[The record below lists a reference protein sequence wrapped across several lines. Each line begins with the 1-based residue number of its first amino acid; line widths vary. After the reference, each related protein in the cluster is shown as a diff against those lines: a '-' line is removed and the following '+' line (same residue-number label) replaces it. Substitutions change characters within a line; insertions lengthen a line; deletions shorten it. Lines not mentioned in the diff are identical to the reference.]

1 MEIIEMSKNVDK
13 KRAYQLTHAMQTS
26 KVQDAVDSVL
36 PVSAWVRYNDIDN
49 TTGEVKEVVVIES
62 EGEIFGTISKTFIRE
77 FVDILQT
84 FGEDDDLA
92 IKVVQGTSKAG
103 RKFVSC
109 EIV

>member
-1 MEIIEMSKNVDK
+1 MELIEMSKNVNK
-13 KRAYQLTHAMQTS
+13 KKAYQLTHAMQTR
-26 KVQDAVDSVL
+26 KVQDAIDSVL
-36 PVSAWVRYNDIDN
+36 PVSAWVRYNDIDT
-49 TTGEVKEVVVIES
+49 TTGEAKEVVVIES

-77 FVDILQT
+77 FVDILQA

>member
-13 KRAYQLTHAMQTS
+13 KKGYQLTHAMQTR
-26 KVQDAVDSVL
+26 KVQDAVGSVL
-36 PVSAWVRYNDIDN
+36 PVNAWVRYTDIDA

-77 FVDILQT
+77 FTDILQA
-84 FGEDDDLA
+84 FGDSDLA
-92 IKVVQGTSKAG
+92 IKVVEGTSKAG